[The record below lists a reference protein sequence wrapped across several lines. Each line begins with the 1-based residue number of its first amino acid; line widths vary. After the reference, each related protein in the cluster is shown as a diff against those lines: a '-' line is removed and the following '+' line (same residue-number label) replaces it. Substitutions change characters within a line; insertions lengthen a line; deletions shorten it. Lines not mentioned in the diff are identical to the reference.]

1 MFLHRF
7 AKPSLFPRK
16 QSFIII
22 DRPRSLSTP
31 PPLHPRW
38 HKLSRRSAYVAVTL
52 GTLWF
57 LDHKFN
63 ASAVRRNFR
72 TLWAVSVPSRLS
84 VHSQSGFAISV
95 PSFGG
100 ADHFELAV
108 NHAHSMSSSS
118 KTSCPIARA
127 GHCAMISLDYKLNF
141 QPEKADQIPQLHAR
155 VADRMYDLFISNGGL
170 YIKIGQAIAAN
181 SPLLPRPIQDKFAR
195 LFDDAPQ
202 IPYSDILSVFRS
214 EFGRLPVGPDGI
226 FDVFEQEAIAS
237 ASVAQVH
244 RAKLKSGEWVAV
256 KIQKPDVT
264 KQIEWD
270 LGAFRMVM
278 WIFENWMFDL
288 PVYFAVGALFHV
300 PLLSL
305 FRLQVKSGLFTTCVD
320 FINSHLRQELDF
332 VQEAQNARVT
342 AQFIAAEPRLA
353 GKVHIPKGYPEYSTK
368 KVLTAEWIDGANAAP
383 SPRIHPSLEGVRL
396 KGGVKS
402 IMQTMVELFSAQ
414 MFSWGWVHCDP
425 HPGNII
431 IRPHPSNPGY
441 PQLVLL
447 DHGLYVRVEESFRR
461 QYATLW
467 RGLLAADWDAIE
479 RVTTLWGIGTPDLFA
494 SATLMRPVKYG
505 KKNNGNGNESVE
517 GLNQYELS
525 MRMKARMKRFLLDT
539 DKMPKELIFLGRNMR
554 IVQGNNQVLGSPVN
568 RIKITG
574 YWASASLITSENLT
588 LTERAKEYW
597 HYLVFRGVMLS
608 IDFMFWTSQTSWR
621 EP

>member
-1 MFLHRF
+1 
-7 AKPSLFPRK
+7 
-16 QSFIII
+16 
-22 DRPRSLSTP
+22 
-31 PPLHPRW
+31 
-38 HKLSRRSAYVAVTL
+38 
-52 GTLWF
+52 
-57 LDHKFN
+57 
-63 ASAVRRNFR
+63 
-72 TLWAVSVPSRLS
+72 
-84 VHSQSGFAISV
+84 
-95 PSFGG
+95 
-100 ADHFELAV
+100 
-108 NHAHSMSSSS
+108 
-118 KTSCPIARA
+118 
-127 GHCAMISLDYKLNF
+127 MISLDYKLNF

-155 VADRMYDLFISNGGL
+155 VAERMYNLFTSNGGL
-170 YIKIGQAIAAN
+170 YIKIGQAIGAN

-214 EFGRLPVGPDGI
+214 EFGRPPEGPDGI
-226 FDVFEQEAIAS
+226 FDVFEEEAIAS

-288 PVYFAVGALFHV
+288 PVYFAV
-300 PLLSL
+300 
-305 FRLQVKSGLFTTCVD
+305 D

-353 GKVHIPKGYPEYSTK
+353 GKVHIPKVYPEYSTN
-368 KVLTAEWIDGANAAP
+368 KVLTAEWIDGVRLSDRVAIRRLMGEENQPAVA
-383 SPRIHPSLEGVRL
+383 SSSSIHPSLEGVCL

-431 IRPHPSNPGY
+431 VRPDPSNSRY

-447 DHGLYVRVEESFRR
+447 DHGLYVRVNESFRR
-461 QYATLW
+461 EYAALW
-467 RGLLAADWDAIE
+467 RGLLAGDWDAIE
-479 RVTTLWGIGTPDLFA
+479 RVATLWGIGTPDLFA
-494 SATLMRPVKYG
+494 SATLMQPVRYG
-505 KKNNGNGNESVE
+505 KKGKVGNGNGPVE
-517 GLNQYELS
+517 ALNQYEQS
-525 MRMKARMKRFLLDT
+525 VRMKAKLKRFLLDT

-574 YWASASLITSENLT
+574 YWASASLTTSTHLT
-588 LTERAKEYW
+588 WTERAKEYW

-608 IDFMFWTSQTSWR
+608 IDLVFWTSKVRQWVRHMSGKSSVGFEDELERTMRGFAKSTFGIDVAPGAF
-621 EP
+621 EG

>member
-1 MFLHRF
+1 MFLQNFSQAVVSKRLPF
-7 AKPSLFPRK
+7 LFPTK
-16 QSFIII
+16 
-22 DRPRSLSTP
+22 RPFSQFD
-31 PPLHPRW
+31 
-38 HKLSRRSAYVAVTL
+38 RRSPHQNNYRGWRKVGRRTVYVAASF

-57 LDHKFN
+57 VDQKFN
-63 ASAVRRNFR
+63 ASAVGRNFR
-72 TLWAVSVPSRLS
+72 TLWA
-84 VHSQSGFAISV
+84 
-95 PSFGG
+95 
-100 ADHFELAV
+100 
-108 NHAHSMSSSS
+108 
-118 KTSCPIARA
+118 
-127 GHCAMISLDYKLNF
+127 CAMISLDYKLNF
-141 QPEKADQIPQLHAR
+141 LPEKADQIPQLHAR
-155 VADRMYDLFISNGGL
+155 VADRMYNLFTSNGGL
-170 YIKIGQAIAAN
+170 YIKIGQAIGAN
-181 SPLLPRPIQDKFAR
+181 SPFLPRPIQDKFAR

-202 IPYSDILSVFRS
+202 IPYSDVLSVFRS
-214 EFGRLPVGPDGI
+214 EFGRPPAGPDGI
-226 FDVFEQEAIAS
+226 FDVFEHEAVAS

-244 RAKLKSGEWVAV
+244 RAKLKSGQWVAV

-288 PVYFAVGALFHV
+288 PVYFAV
-300 PLLSL
+300 
-305 FRLQVKSGLFTTCVD
+305 D

-353 GKVHIPKGYPEYSTK
+353 GKVHIPKVYPEYSTK
-368 KVLTAEWIDGANAAP
+368 RVLTAEWIDGVRLSDRLAIRTLMGEDKQAAL
-383 SPRIHPSLEGVRL
+383 SSSSRNYPSLEGVRL

-431 IRPHPSNPGY
+431 IRPHPSKPKY

-461 QYATLW
+461 EYATLW

-479 RVTTLWGIGTPDLFA
+479 RVALLWGIGTPDLFA
-494 SATLMRPVKYG
+494 SATLMQPVRYG
-505 KKNNGNGNESVE
+505 KKSKTGNGNGNGSEHAE
-517 GLNQYELS
+517 ELNQYEQS
-525 MRMKARMKRFLLDT
+525 VRMKAKLKRFLLDT

-574 YWASASLITSENLT
+574 YWASASLTTSTNLAW
-588 LTERAKEYW
+588 TERAKEYW

-608 IDFMFWTSQTSWR
+608 IDLAFWTSKVRQWIRHMLGKSSIGFEDELERTMRGFAKSTFGIDVAPGTF
-621 EP
+621 EG

>member
-1 MFLHRF
+1 
-7 AKPSLFPRK
+7 
-16 QSFIII
+16 
-22 DRPRSLSTP
+22 
-31 PPLHPRW
+31 
-38 HKLSRRSAYVAVTL
+38 
-52 GTLWF
+52 
-57 LDHKFN
+57 
-63 ASAVRRNFR
+63 
-72 TLWAVSVPSRLS
+72 
-84 VHSQSGFAISV
+84 
-95 PSFGG
+95 
-100 ADHFELAV
+100 
-108 NHAHSMSSSS
+108 
-118 KTSCPIARA
+118 
-127 GHCAMISLDYKLNF
+127 MISLDYKLNF
-141 QPEKADQIPQLHAR
+141 QPEKADQIPQLHTR
-155 VADRMYDLFISNGGL
+155 VADRMYDLFTSNGGL
-170 YIKIGQAIAAN
+170 YIKIGQAIGAN
-181 SPLLPRPIQDKFAR
+181 SPFLPRPIQDKFAR

-202 IPYSDILSVFRS
+202 IPYSAIMSVFRS
-214 EFGRLPVGPDGI
+214 EFGRPPAGPDGV
-226 FDVFEQEAIAS
+226 FDLFEQEAIAS

-278 WIFENWMFDL
+278 WMFEKWMFDL
-288 PVYFAVGALFHV
+288 PVYFA
-300 PLLSL
+300 
-305 FRLQVKSGLFTTCVD
+305 VD

-332 VQEAQNARVT
+332 VQEAQNAHVT

-353 GKVHIPKGYPEYSTK
+353 GKVHIPRVYPEYSTK
-368 KVLTAEWIDGANAAP
+368 KVLTGEWIDGVRLSDRAAIRRLMGEENQAA
-383 SPRIHPSLEGVRL
+383 SASSSKTRPSLEGIRL

-402 IMQTMVELFSAQ
+402 IMHTMVELFSAQ

-431 IRPHPSNPGY
+431 VRPHPSNLRY

-479 RVTTLWGIGTPDLFA
+479 RVTTSWGIGTPDLFA

-505 KKNNGNGNESVE
+505 KKSTGNGSVE
-517 GLNQYELS
+517 GLNQYEQS
-525 MRMKARMKRFLLDT
+525 VRMKAKLKRFLLDT

-574 YWASASLITSENLT
+574 YWASASLMTSTNLT
-588 LTERAKEYW
+588 LTEHAREYW

-608 IDFMFWTSQTSWR
+608 IDFMFWTGKVRQWVRHMLGKSRIGFEDELERTMRGFAKSTFGIDVAPDAF
-621 EP
+621 EG